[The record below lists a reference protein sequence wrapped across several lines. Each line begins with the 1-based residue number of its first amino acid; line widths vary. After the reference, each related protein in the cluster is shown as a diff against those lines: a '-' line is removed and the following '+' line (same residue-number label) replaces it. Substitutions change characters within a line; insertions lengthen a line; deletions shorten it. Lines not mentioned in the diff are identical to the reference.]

1 MTDETMDTERE
12 AESQRN
18 EETAIEGEAA
28 KEEVQDRIAQLEEGI
43 AARDVELAALKES
56 LASAVAKYRTAV
68 LATVPEVP
76 EELVKGETVEEIA
89 ASLEAARGTVARI
102 KQQLEI
108 DAAANSVPAGAPG
121 RAPLDL
127 EGLTGEAKIKVA
139 LSSQPK

>member
-68 LATVPEVP
+68 LAAVPEVP
-76 EELVKGETVEEIA
+76 EELVKGEPEITRK
-89 ASLEAARGTVARI
+89 E
-102 KQQLEI
+102 
-108 DAAANSVPAGAPG
+108 N
-121 RAPLDL
+121 
-127 EGLTGEAKIKVA
+127 
-139 LSSQPK
+139 